1 MCVCG
6 GVIVPNAPESHLGSG
21 ERRLRRWLFWKKD
34 KKKKSCLCVTCVLSH
49 PVCAEAFNPDE
60 DEEEKEPLV
69 IIASFKRSFLLKIRA
84 DSSETFDGVAPG
96 FAGHAPQNRR
106 AEAET
111 AGGLLGHPP
120 LQESGSSE
128 SSSRR
133 PTLHVATGTLPFL
146 IPVKNICQPDRRRCR
161 RCWTPCLR
169 SSSPRGSTSSTRT
182 TTGTTSMSSKGDFF
196 FLDFISLRHVLI
208 IILPHFVFIQWDLQ
222 HFREDRQH
230 REAGRLL

>member
-1 MCVCG
+1 MFVVELLSQTLLNLIWDLENVASADGCFG
-6 GVIVPNAPESHLGSG
+6 K
-21 ERRLRRWLFWKKD
+21 R

-49 PVCAEAFNPDE
+49 AVCAEAFNPDE

-120 LQESGSSE
+120 LQESGPSE

-133 PTLHVATGTLPFL
+133 PTLYVATGTLPFL
-146 IPVKNICQPDRRRCR
+146 IPVNNIC
-161 RCWTPCLR
+161 LFANL
-169 SSSPRGSTSSTRT
+169 
-182 TTGTTSMSSKGDFF
+182 TGGDVAGAG
-196 FLDFISLRHVLI
+196 RHV
-208 IILPHFVFIQWDLQ
+208 
-222 HFREDRQH
+222 
-230 REAGRLL
+230 